1 MDLARNYLMTNRSS
15 VINVLYVVAF
25 LVALYYLY
33 KFFIASSDL
42 DIDVLNAEADA
53 NSPQSFPLPDSQ
65 VVRVKT
71 GGEYTISFW
80 MYINSWDYRAGL
92 AKSVLQIVDSASKQN
107 ALLTTILYPNENKLM
122 VRVHTEGGRGEMD
135 YTNFNNFNALL
146 SGGQRGAMF
155 GPTLES
161 PMCDLADIDLQRWIN
176 ITVSVNGRIVDVYYD
191 GKLARS
197 CVLPDIP
204 VAPTSGK
211 QAIAIGQK
219 GGYGGKISGIQFFA
233 YPLTPDRIYSIYQA
247 GPRGAAGFI
256 GYLADKIGIRI
267 NYSGAGGVEK
277 GVVV

>member
-1 MDLARNYLMTNRSS
+1 MEQARAYLMNNRSS
-15 VINVLYVVAF
+15 VFNVLYVVAF

-33 KFFIASSDL
+33 KFFISSSDL
-42 DIDVLNAEADA
+42 DLDVLNSEADA
-53 NSPQSFPLPDSQ
+53 NAPQSFPLPDSQ
-65 VVRVKT
+65 SVRVKT
-71 GGEYTISFW
+71 GGEYTLSFW

-92 AKSVLQIVDSASKQN
+92 AKSVLQVVDSASPQH
-107 ALLTTILYPNENKLM
+107 ALLTTILYPNEPKLM
-122 VRVHTEGGRGEMD
+122 VRVHTESKSEGMD
-135 YTNFNNFNALL
+135 YTNFSNFNSLL
-146 SGGQRGAMF
+146 SGSQTGSMF

-176 ITVSVNGRIVDVYYD
+176 ITISVNGRIVDVYYD

-204 VAPTSGK
+204 AAPTNGK

-233 YPLTPDRIYSIYQA
+233 YPLTPDRIYSIYQG

-256 GYLADKIGIRI
+256 GYLADKLGIRI